1 VSEIQIPVEALD
13 GGILLGILATLG
25 AMVFVAI
32 IISLW
37 LDRQI
42 KKA

>member
-1 VSEIQIPVEALD
+1 MSEIQIPFEAFD
-13 GGILLGILATLG
+13 GRLLLAILATLG

-32 IISLW
+32 LISLW
-37 LDRQI
+37 LDRKI